1 MTPVYAVA
9 ADSGYHLCAAADAAA
24 LFQFARTLNRDAA
37 LYLLRA
43 GHSQAPFPGAGAPY
57 PLLTAQ
63 CSGFPLQ
70 ELAACLDGALPK
82 TPGLWLFGPGATGHQ
97 LAHFF
102 ACRRRL
108 PVAGYATALCMKDGH
123 VEITRPVYANCLT
136 AALSLPENSVV
147 AFGKGALPA
156 APATPPAQPAQTIE
170 LKIVSTRREPQVR
183 QVTQANPLVTAR
195 RVIAAGR
202 GVSSRAGLERL
213 DRLAARLDAQL
224 AVSRPIATNGW
235 TKPERLLGVSGEVI
249 SPEVCLVLGVS
260 GMPAFLY
267 GIQGAQHVLA
277 VNTDPHASIFSHAQH
292 GVVADWEL
300 VCGLLEQM
308 TESRT

>member
-1 MTPVYAVA
+1 M
-9 ADSGYHLCAAADAAA
+9 
-24 LFQFARTLNRDAA
+24 
-37 LYLLRA
+37 
-43 GHSQAPFPGAGAPY
+43 
-57 PLLTAQ
+57 
-63 CSGFPLQ
+63 
-70 ELAACLDGALPK
+70 
-82 TPGLWLFGPGATGHQ
+82 
-97 LAHFF
+97 
-102 ACRRRL
+102 
-108 PVAGYATALCMKDGH
+108 
-123 VEITRPVYANCLT
+123 
-136 AALSLPENSVV
+136 
-147 AFGKGALPA
+147 
-156 APATPPAQPAQTIE
+156 
-170 LKIVSTRREPQVR
+170 R